1 MGGAAESLGVIM
13 GRTSRRSWSGKTQSQ
28 CHLITNLPSCVAEI
42 RSGRATSRPLPRVM
56 KAVSQLIANQGL
68 WVDNSLHSLGTW
80 HENCKAVDEMSCISS
95 SPDQHPSRFSTPHWN
110 EFQDPGWEI
119 ISDRMHLSPRDWADP
134 GERVM
139 GAQVS
144 TEVTLGQVGGDII
157 WPVRCHIVYG
167 VTHLS
172 TEEVTGAGPTGLC
185 MCYTNSPEAGELS
198 IMWSVIMSPEL
209 RPDPDHAFLLT

>member
-28 CHLITNLPSCVAEI
+28 CHVITNLPSCVAEI

-95 SPDQHPSRFSTPHWN
+95 SPDQHPSWFSTPHWN

-119 ISDRMHLSPRDWADP
+119 ISDRMHPSPRDWADP

-144 TEVTLGQVGGDII
+144 TEVTLGQVGVTLYDLWHVTECMESHTWALRRSRGRGPLASVCVIQ
-157 WPVRCHIVYG
+157 IVQRRG
-167 VTHLS
+167 NC
-172 TEEVTGAGPTGLC
+172 P
-185 MCYTNSPEAGELS
+185 
-198 IMWSVIMSPEL
+198 
-209 RPDPDHAFLLT
+209 